1 MTTDKKNQRLTIIGA
16 ALALVTLS
24 LWGRLVQVQVF
35 QHDYY
40 TALGKKQTEVKREVP
55 PVRGCIFDRNGRP
68 LALSVHSCSVAIQ
81 PKYVKNR
88 EKVAAA
94 LSKYLS
100 VSKKTVRD
108 KFRSDS
114 PFIWVKRRCPL
125 SKDAQAK
132 LKAIP
137 GIVVQL
143 EADRVYPHGK
153 TAAKIVGWVGVDN
166 KGMAGIEAAMN
177 HELKGTPGWEVVQ
190 RDGEYC
196 SRGYQTYAQQQPIN
210 GKHVFLTIDAKLQE
224 IAEMEL
230 DRAVEAAGAR
240 GGVIL
245 LTHCKTGEI
254 LAMAESPSPK
264 SRESGSRADSL
275 WTVRSVSHVY
285 EPGSTFKLVTA
296 AALLETGKVRS
307 SEVFDAEGGEAD
319 MDVAVIHDAHPY
331 NVLTFKEGFV
341 ESSNI
346 VMAKAALRLQR
357 EEFTDAIR
365 LFGFGTPTG
374 IELNGESAGQ
384 IPRKWSKRT
393 QITLAFGQE
402 IAVTP
407 LQLAN
412 AFAAVANDGV
422 LVMPRLVR
430 AVEDETSGAEEK
442 TKPVDLRTVVSE
454 GTARQLQEFLR
465 EVVAEGTGTTAALE
479 FLEVSGKTGT
489 GQKSSPRGGYR
500 PGKFVASFAG
510 FAPASDPKVVCLVLI
525 DEPNYENR
533 FGAVSA
539 APAFAKIME
548 AIASSSNI
556 FDDVLRTP
564 AEDDEVARQRFVAP
578 NFLRMSRDKAM
589 ERARMYDLN
598 LLCKGEGGEVI
609 AQDPDPGAA
618 MDRDEVLRVYLSG
631 SSGGEEGKEG
641 KETPDLK
648 GLAVRAARRCAAEA
662 GFKCE
667 VVGSGLVVS
676 QWPGPGVVSRQGVIR
691 IQCENAAAQ
700 SQTSK
705 QKAG

>member
-1 MTTDKKNQRLTIIGA
+1 MTIEKKNQRLYIIGA
-16 ALALVTLS
+16 AFALVTLG
-24 LWGRLVQVQVF
+24 LWVRLVQVQVF
-35 QHDYY
+35 QHSYY
-40 TALGKKQTEVKREVP
+40 AGLFKKQTEVTREIP

-68 LALSVHSCSVAIQ
+68 LALSVHSFSVGIQ

-88 EKVAAA
+88 DKTAAA

-100 VSKKTVRD
+100 VSKKTVRE
-108 KFRSDS
+108 KLRSDKS
-114 PFIWVKRRCPL
+114 FIWVKRRCPL
-125 SKDAQAK
+125 SKDAQAT
-132 LKAIP
+132 LRALP
-137 GIVVQL
+137 GVAVTM
-143 EADRVYPHGK
+143 EADRVYPHGR
-153 TAAKIVGWVGVDN
+153 TAAKIVGFVGVDN
-166 KGMAGIEAAMN
+166 KGMAGIEAALN
-177 HELKGTPGWEVVQ
+177 SELRGAPGWEDVQ

-196 SRGYQTYAQQQPIN
+196 SRGYQTYAQKQPVN
-210 GKHVFLTIDAKLQE
+210 GKHVFLTIDARLQE
-224 IAEMEL
+224 MAEMEL
-230 DRAVEAAGAR
+230 DRAVEAAEAR
-240 GGVIL
+240 GGVVLI
-245 LTHCKTGEI
+245 TDCKTGEI

-275 WTVRSVSHVY
+275 WAIRSVSHVY

-307 SEVFDAEGGEAD
+307 SDMFDAEKGEAD
-319 MDVAVIHDAHPY
+319 MDGATIHDAHPY
-331 NVLTFKEGFV
+331 EMLTFEEGFV
-341 ESSNI
+341 QSSNI
-346 VMAKAALRLQR
+346 VLAKAALRLQR
-357 EEFTDAIR
+357 EEFTDMIR

-384 IPRKWSKRT
+384 VPRKWSKRT

-430 AVEDETSGAEEK
+430 AVEDEVGGAAAGQA
-442 TKPVDLRTVVSE
+442 KPVELRKVVSE
-454 GTARQLQEFLR
+454 QTARQLKQYLR
-465 EVVAEGTGTTAALE
+465 EVVTDGTGVAAGLE
-479 FLEVSGKTGT
+479 FLEVAGKTGT
-489 GQKSSPRGGYR
+489 GQKSSRKGGYR

-510 FAPASDPKVVCLVLI
+510 FAPASDPKVVCLVLL
-525 DEPNYENR
+525 DEPNYANR
-533 FGAVSA
+533 YGGVSA
-539 APAFAKIME
+539 GPAFARIME
-548 AIASSSNI
+548 AIASSSHI

-564 AEDDEVARQRFVAP
+564 AENDEVAGQRFVAP
-578 NFLRMSRDKAM
+578 NFLRMTRDKAM

-609 AQDPDPGAA
+609 AQDPDPGVA

-631 SSGGEEGKEG
+631 RSGREEGR
-641 KETPDLK
+641 ETPDLK

-667 VVGSGLVVS
+667 VLGSGLVVS
-676 QWPGPGVVSRQGVIR
+676 QWPGPGVVSKQGVIR
-691 IQCENAAAQ
+691 IQCERAVPQNP
-700 SQTSK
+700 TSK